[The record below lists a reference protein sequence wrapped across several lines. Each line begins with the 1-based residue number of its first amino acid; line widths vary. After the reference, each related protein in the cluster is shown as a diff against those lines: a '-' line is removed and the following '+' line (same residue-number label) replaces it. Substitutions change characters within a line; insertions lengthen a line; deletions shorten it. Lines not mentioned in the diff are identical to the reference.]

1 MKVEAPN
8 TPDEAGPEM
17 PADVIMD
24 VADDQ
29 LPAAE
34 AVIDSAQEPV
44 MSTAMMSAAADSPA
58 TVALGA
64 EGLGPV
70 GDDAQMIDAPAIGDM
85 NLQKGDAGTA
95 EGIAGGLVHNIYDE
109 M

>member
-1 MKVEAPN
+1 
-8 TPDEAGPEM
+8 M

-34 AVIDSAQEPV
+34 AVTDSAQEPV
-44 MSTAMMSAAADSPA
+44 MSAAVMSAAADSLA
-58 TVALGA
+58 AVALGA
-64 EGLGPV
+64 ERLGPV
-70 GDDAQMIDAPAIGDM
+70 GGDTRMVDAPAVGHM

-95 EGIAGGLVHNIYDE
+95 EGTAGGLVDNMVDKME
-109 M
+109 

>member
-1 MKVEAPN
+1 MKAEAPIA
-8 TPDEAGPEM
+8 PDEAGPEM

-34 AVIDSAQEPV
+34 VVTVSAQEPV
-44 MSTAMMSAAADSPA
+44 MSAALMSAAADSPA
-58 TVALGA
+58 AVALGA

-70 GDDAQMIDAPAIGDM
+70 GGDARMVDAPAIGDM

-95 EGIAGGLVHNIYDE
+95 EGIAGGLVDNIYDE